1 MQLLKGHGDSRLP
14 AFTGLTGMFF
24 KKNTLCTTMNRESLE
39 ELLCTLMKPGSFK
52 VADRSEKMD

>member
-1 MQLLKGHGDSRLP
+1 
-14 AFTGLTGMFF
+14 MFL
-24 KKNTLCTTMNRESLE
+24 KKNTLCATMNRESPE